1 MDVKIAVAVKIA
13 ASLDDGA
20 TLHDGAVDPA
30 DLEWDVNEWD
40 LYAVEAAIQ
49 LKEAAGEGEVV
60 LVSVGGGEQISEGM
74 LSCLAMGADRGIHV
88 EVDDEAGALDSVA
101 VARLLAAVI
110 GPESPDIVLSG
121 VQSSDFASA
130 ATGTALAALL
140 GLARVAVVRAV
151 RLDDRALEVD
161 RELEGGLVQR
171 LRVELPVALTVQT
184 GINEPRYATLRS
196 IRQAAGKPRDTITPE
211 QLGFVQPASLA
222 AARMGPMTEPP
233 VRGSAEML
241 QGSASEVADAIA
253 TIVRARVS

>member
-1 MDVKIAVAVKIA
+1 VKIAVAVKIA

-40 LYAVEAAIQ
+40 LYAVETALQ

-60 LVSVGGGEQISEGM
+60 LVSVGGEQVSEGL

-88 EVDDEAGALDSVA
+88 EVGDEAGALDSIA

-171 LRVELPVALTVQT
+171 LRVELPAALTIQT

-196 IRQAAGKPRDTITPE
+196 IRRAAGKRRDTITPE
-211 QLGFVQPASLA
+211 QLGFDEPASVA
-222 AARMGPMTEPP
+222 AARIGPMAEPP

-241 QGSASEVADAIA
+241 QGSASDVADAIA
-253 TIVRARVS
+253 SIVRARVS